1 MTDEINDKNKMDV
14 EKIYEGELNFKEI
27 KNNPILKPI
36 AIINNSFVNLELTI
50 RKSLWDLEQDRKK
63 MAELIEANPKYSE
76 TIIMN
81 VVNNMTRN
89 TKTIIHAQDI
99 QKDNMKD
106 TIREM
111 ISIANE
117 EYALLSDEENYEV
130 EEEIETPKIVK
141 REPQIIQKP
150 IETPSYQEPPQENE
164 IPKYEEKVEE
174 EKQEK
179 ETEDEKFYSDFLEKE
194 VVLPKSA
201 KSDGFTPIKK
211 SR

>member
-50 RKSLWDLEQDRKK
+50 RKALWDLEQDRKK

-111 ISIANE
+111 ISIADE
-117 EYALLSDEENYEV
+117 EYALLSEEENYEV
-130 EEEIETPKIVK
+130 EEEIETPKIIK
-141 REPQIIQKP
+141 REPKIIQKQEP
-150 IETPSYQEPPQENE
+150 QIQEPPQENE
-164 IPKYEEKVEE
+164 IPEEKVEE
-174 EKQEK
+174 EEIKEEKQ